1 MKILTQR
8 NETEFIK
15 DIEDKQTKYEKPL
28 KEISKANVT
37 ENEREVH
44 RMQVAD
50 IVYTIYILNQLGIF
64 LDHFNTQVIHPV
76 IHAIFHIPYAPLV
89 VSLNIVINSIFQT
102 RVESQAGYLV
112 FPDTFAHKYP
122 SPVRPINE

>member
-8 NETEFIK
+8 NERGEFIK

-76 IHAIFHIPYAPLV
+76 IHAIFHIPWLPLR
-89 VSLNIVINSIFQT
+89 S
-102 RVESQAGYLV
+102 A
-112 FPDTFAHKYP
+112 
-122 SPVRPINE
+122 